1 MEGRKKGGHCSVA
14 TGAFRRDVWRT
25 GMNMKKL
32 QAETVMLSV
41 GINAKGDQGN
51 TKIYKRKSTS
61 DTLHSKAVSRPGMD
75 EFIFK
80 A

>member
-1 MEGRKKGGHCSVA
+1 MGGHCSVA

-25 GMNMKKL
+25 GMNMRKL

-51 TKIYKRKSTS
+51 TKIYERRKSTS
-61 DTLHSKAVSRPGMD
+61 DILHSKAGITLFQDLEWMN
-75 EFIFK
+75 
-80 A
+80 